1 MELVSNYGQKRM
13 PFLKFIIVKNSLQP
27 FKLMRMVM
35 EVSTYHMELIELNRY
50 REKMDMTLYQNL
62 PFQ

>member
-62 PFQ
+62 LFQ